1 MTENSIYIIIP
12 EDAPPE
18 ARKELKELESQT
30 YDEIHLILGIP
41 FMLSKG
47 LKYIPTILAWAF
59 EEGGSVGDEHPKELS
74 KKMKKMMLEIYKE
87 LASRVDVK
95 IERSPQGGRR
105 AVWPSE
111 TLDLKEVQEEAE
123 LLAKSEE
130 ILLKMDDKRDY
141 WMLFR
146 HAIAYEVHPW
156 EKLTFK
162 ERLRKHMEMENK
174 HFRAWGNFFL
184 KALELHRKYPNVKFW
199 FTIEMI

>member
-95 IERSPQGGRR
+95 IERSPQGGGG
-105 AVWPSE
+105 PSG
-111 TLDLKEVQEEAE
+111 
-123 LLAKSEE
+123 
-130 ILLKMDDKRDY
+130 LLKHLTLRRFRRRRSCWQNPKKSCSK
-141 WMLFR
+141 WMTKGTTGCCSDMLSLMR
-146 HAIAYEVHPW
+146 CTHG
-156 EKLTFK
+156 
-162 ERLRKHMEMENK
+162 R
-174 HFRAWGNFFL
+174 
-184 KALELHRKYPNVKFW
+184 
-199 FTIEMI
+199 

>member
-18 ARKELKELESQT
+18 AMKELKELEYQT
-30 YDEIHLILGIP
+30 YREIHLILGIP

-59 EEGGSVGDEHPKELS
+59 EEGGSYGDDSLGRAS
-74 KKMKKMMLEIYKE
+74 KKYLRLMEEVYKE

-111 TLDLKEVQEEAE
+111 TLDLKEVQEEAM

-130 ILLKMDDKRDY
+130 ILLKMSDKRDY

-146 HAIAYEVHPW
+146 HSIAYEVHPW
-156 EKLTFK
+156 EKLPFK
-162 ERLRKHMEMENK
+162 ERLRKHMELENK
-174 HFRAWGNFFL
+174 YLRAWGNFFL